1 MFFVDPN
8 RERFGGFQPSEALEV
23 EERFNESWTQKHRTK
38 SLNMIIDF
46 LSKCSSLQLENSQVL
61 CGEVYIPEDGDV
73 LATMAENT
81 SCLPNSFESVICKTF
96 LAVGYGRTDEPFPY
110 PILSPQKSNID
121 TKNCHV

>member
-81 SCLPNSFESVICKTF
+81 SCLPNSFESVIFQNIPCGGIWTN
-96 LAVGYGRTDEPFPY
+96 GRTVP
-110 PILSPQKSNID
+110 LSNTFTPEI
-121 TKNCHV
+121 